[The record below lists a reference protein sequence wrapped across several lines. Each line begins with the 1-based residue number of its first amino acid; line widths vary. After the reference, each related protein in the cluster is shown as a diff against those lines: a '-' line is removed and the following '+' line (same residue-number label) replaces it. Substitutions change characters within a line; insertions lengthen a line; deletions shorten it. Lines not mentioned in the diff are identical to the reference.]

1 MADDKKLDQIY
12 EELRQQRELLLN
24 LSNNV
29 VSLTKDVGFLKKQ
42 LDSYEERLNRV
53 EINIDQISSDR
64 LASQKINEERDKEL
78 QSRAL
83 KEEIFFKKWSIVMS
97 VLMAAFTA
105 INAVISIFHW

>member
-29 VSLTKDVGFLKKQ
+29 VSLTKDVSFLKKQ
-42 LDSYEERLNRV
+42 LDNYEERLNRV
-53 EINIDQISSDR
+53 EINIDQLSSDR

-97 VLMAAFTA
+97 VLMAIFTA
-105 INAVISIFHW
+105 INAAISIFHW

>member
-53 EINIDQISSDR
+53 ELNIDQLSSDR
-64 LASQKINEERDKEL
+64 LASQKINQERDKEL
-78 QSRAL
+78 QNRAL

-97 VLMAAFTA
+97 VLMAVFTA
-105 INAVISIFHW
+105 INAAISIFHW